1 MDNGVASLGPCF
13 AQLSLTSCV
22 PETAAAGAT
31 QQQHHPAATMDTAAA
46 AAATNYSREITTITI
61 STETAKPNI
70 VPVFIAVVVVVVV
83 LAFFA
88 SNYKHIR
95 LTQMHNKMSLDLRQK
110 TEIKP
115 EKEQEKARERENG
128 KEKRVQNAI
137 TINCMRLAAHF

>member
-22 PETAAAGAT
+22 PETAAAAT

-46 AAATNYSREITTITI
+46 VAAATNYSREITTITI

-70 VPVFIAVVVVVVV
+70 VPVFVAVVVVV

-115 EKEQEKARERENG
+115 EKEQEKERERENG

>member
-1 MDNGVASLGPCF
+1 
-13 AQLSLTSCV
+13 
-22 PETAAAGAT
+22 
-31 QQQHHPAATMDTAAA
+31 MDTAAA
-46 AAATNYSREITTITI
+46 TAAATNYSREITTITI

-70 VPVFIAVVVVVVV
+70 VPVFVAVVVVV

-115 EKEQEKARERENG
+115 EKEQEKERERENG

>member
-22 PETAAAGAT
+22 PETAAAAT
-31 QQQHHPAATMDTAAA
+31 QQQHHPAATMDTAAAA

-70 VPVFIAVVVVVVV
+70 VPVFVAVVVVVV

-95 LTQMHNKMSLDLRQK
+95 LTQMHNKISLDLRQK

-115 EKEQEKARERENG
+115 EKEQEKERERENG

>member
-22 PETAAAGAT
+22 PETAAAAT
-31 QQQHHPAATMDTAAA
+31 QQQHHPAATMDTAA

-70 VPVFIAVVVVVVV
+70 VPVFIAVVVV

-115 EKEQEKARERENG
+115 EKEQEKERERG
-128 KEKRVQNAI
+128 KMGKRNEYKTQ
-137 TINCMRLAAHF
+137 

>member
-1 MDNGVASLGPCF
+1 MGPCF

-22 PETAAAGAT
+22 PETAAAAAT
-31 QQQHHPAATMDTAAA
+31 QQQHHPAATIDTA

-70 VPVFIAVVVVVVV
+70 VPVFVAVVVVVIVV

-115 EKEQEKARERENG
+115 EKEQEKERERG
-128 KEKRVQNAI
+128 KMGKRNEYKTQ
-137 TINCMRLAAHF
+137 

>member
-1 MDNGVASLGPCF
+1 MGPCF

-22 PETAAAGAT
+22 PETAAAAT

-46 AAATNYSREITTITI
+46 VAAATNYSREITTITI

-70 VPVFIAVVVVVVV
+70 VPVFVAVVVVV

-115 EKEQEKARERENG
+115 EKEQEKERERENG

>member
-22 PETAAAGAT
+22 PETAAAAT
-31 QQQHHPAATMDTAAA
+31 QQQHHPAATMDTAAAA

-70 VPVFIAVVVVVVV
+70 VPVFLAVVVVVV

-115 EKEQEKARERENG
+115 EKEQEKE
-128 KEKRVQNAI
+128 
-137 TINCMRLAAHF
+137 

>member
-22 PETAAAGAT
+22 PETAAAAT
-31 QQQHHPAATMDTAAA
+31 QQQHHPAATMDTAA

-70 VPVFIAVVVVVVV
+70 VPVFVAVVVVV

-115 EKEQEKARERENG
+115 EKEQEKERERENG